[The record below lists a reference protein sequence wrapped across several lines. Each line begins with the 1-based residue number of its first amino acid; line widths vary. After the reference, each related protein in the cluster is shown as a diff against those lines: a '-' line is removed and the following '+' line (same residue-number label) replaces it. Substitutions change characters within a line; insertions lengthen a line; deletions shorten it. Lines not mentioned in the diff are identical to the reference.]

1 MTPRITLI
9 KSYRNKETLRLLELQ
24 EVAELISQGEYD
36 TEVSMFRRDLPTM
49 RYDRV
54 SNNGTLEGYENWP
67 KDLPRIC
74 FALEQ
79 ENRNHELVTLGYTG
93 FVLLE
98 VNNLTSY
105 DEAVAIRRGAGEMPQ
120 TLMAFVGADGLSVK
134 IVCRGELLEAVQT
147 TPPYGQPSSLGFA
160 ACYRRDAR
168 TQEGKRLPQAADFPL
183 LSRRGQG
190 WSDPPQHYS
199 PSYLIFP
206 PSSELIPLFH
216 ENLYERA
223 RLIYNGQLG
232 VTIEKLEPL
241 TQRICYMSF
250 DPQLVYNPLATPI
263 YAKAEKPTAAISHQ
277 TAYSQ
282 RTELSDRDLY
292 RSQKVIFEFNL
303 TKAYDD
309 TEGIADKDERS
320 HATLT
325 RLAQYC
331 METGIPMAVAQRQT
345 MMRSAYWDEE
355 LLVKKAFE
363 NAYREEHV
371 KKYMEKKGI
380 QRTKTIPPETLLTM
394 KINIFLNT
402 NYELRKN
409 VMRGVAEYRMR
420 TGVGF
425 SYQDLT
431 EEARNSITMRA
442 LEQGIR
448 CWDKDIRRY
457 VNSDDIERYDPV
469 NDYLEHLP
477 KWDGNDRVT
486 AMAERVPTEWE
497 DWTCLFHIWMRS
509 MVAMWLGKGQLTGN
523 ALVPLLI
530 GRQGCGKSSFCRIL
544 LPRDL
549 LDYYND
555 RINFKNEQDLNLG
568 LTSFALIN
576 LDEFDKITQR
586 QQIVLKYLVSTADL
600 KYRPPY
606 GKAYTSNRR
615 YASFIGTTNE
625 QMPLTDPTG
634 SRRFVC
640 VPIDGDIDF
649 LTPVQHD
656 QLYAQLVQ
664 EIRQGERYW
673 LTKEEE
679 RLLMEHNLQYQRLN
693 GLGEML
699 MAVIQKPRNTASA
712 DDVQGDGEGEWM
724 SLKDLSA
731 LLKSHFKGYKE
742 DEGTFRKI
750 GNYLSRPE
758 YKFQSKHTNTGTLYW
773 VLRKV

>member
-1 MTPRITLI
+1 MIKRITII
-9 KSYRNKETLRLLELQ
+9 KNYRNKETLRLVELQ
-24 EVAELISQGEYD
+24 EVASIIRQGEYVE
-36 TEVSMFRRDLPTM
+36 EVGKFRNDLPLMTFAQ
-49 RYDRV
+49 R
-54 SNNGTLEGYENWP
+54 SNDGSFSGYVNWP

-79 ENRNHELVTLGYTG
+79 EHRKGERVTKGYTG
-93 FVLLE
+93 LVLLE
-98 VNNLTSY
+98 VNNLTGS
-105 DEAVAIRRGAGEMPQ
+105 DEADAVRNGAAEMPQ
-120 TLMAFVGADGLSVK
+120 TLMAFVGADGKSVK
-134 IVCRGELLEAVQT
+134 IICRGELFPNE
-147 TPPYGQPSSLGFA
+147 S
-160 ACYRRDAR
+160 
-168 TQEGKRLPQAADFPL
+168 KRLDADTLPTEE
-183 LSRRGQG
+183 Q
-190 WSDPPQHYS
+190 D
-199 PSYLIFP
+199 IT
-206 PSSELIPLFH
+206 LFH

-223 RLIYNGQLG
+223 RMIYNGQLG
-232 VTIEKLEPL
+232 VTIEKLEPMP
-241 TQRICYMSF
+241 QRICYMSYDSSLIF
-250 DPQLVYNPLATPI
+250 NPLATPI
-263 YAKAEKPTAAISHQ
+263 YAKVEKPTESLNRQ
-277 TAYSQ
+277 TSAM
-282 RTELSDRDLY
+282 EPADADLY
-292 RSQKVIFEFNL
+292 RNMHAIFEFNL
-303 TKAYDD
+303 SKAYDD
-309 TEGIADKDERS
+309 TEGIADDEERR
-320 HATLT
+320 HALLS

-331 METGIPMAVAQRQT
+331 QETGLAMAPAMRQAIMKAQF
-345 MMRSAYWDEE
+345 WDEDD
-355 LLVKKAFE
+355 LVKKVFE

-371 KKYMEKKGI
+371 KKYMQRKGI

-425 SYQDLT
+425 SFQDLT

-477 KWDGNDRVT
+477 QWDGKDRVT
-486 AMAERVPTEWE
+486 ALAERVPTEWKE
-497 DWTCLFHIWMRS
+497 WTHLFHIWMRS

-549 LDYYND
+549 QDYYND
-555 RINFKNEQDLNLG
+555 RINFKNENDLNLG
-568 LTSFALIN
+568 LSSFGLIN
-576 LDEFDKITQR
+576 LDEFDRVTQR

-606 GKAYTSNRR
+606 GKAYTTNRR

-625 QMPLTDPTG
+625 QTPLTDPSG
-634 SRRFVC
+634 SRRFLC
-640 VPIDGDIDF
+640 VLIDGDIDF
-649 LTPVQHD
+649 ETPVQHN
-656 QLYAQLVQ
+656 QLFAQLMH
-664 EIRQGERYW
+664 EIRHGERYW

-679 RLLMEHNLQYQRLN
+679 RALMEHNLQYQRLN

-699 MAVIQKPRNTASA
+699 MAVVQKPRVAATDNSE
-712 DDVQGDGEGEWM
+712 EGEWM

-742 DEGTFRKI
+742 DTTSFQKI
-750 GNYLSRPE
+750 GNYLNRPE
-758 YKFQSKHTNTGTLYW
+758 YKFQSKHTTSGNYYW
-773 VLRKV
+773 VKLKV

>member
-1 MTPRITLI
+1 MAAKITLI
-9 KSYRNKETLRLLELQ
+9 KNYRRRETLRLMEVQ
-24 EVAELISQGEYD
+24 EVANLICSEEYELAVRE
-36 TEVSMFRRDLPTM
+36 FRREWPTM
-49 RYDRV
+49 VYKSIDAF
-54 SNNGTLEGYENWP
+54 GTIQGYADWP

-79 ENRNHELVTLGYTG
+79 ENRNHELVTKGYTG
-93 FVLLE
+93 LVLLE
-98 VNNLTSY
+98 VNNLTSQ
-105 DEAVAIRRGAGEMPQ
+105 DEAEAVRRGAGEMPQ
-120 TLMAFVGADGLSVK
+120 TLMAFVGADGQSVK
-134 IVCRGELLEAVQT
+134 IVCRGELLEESGKWKEEREYSKPQN
-147 TPPYGQPSSLGFA
+147 TPPSDISPSSFH
-160 ACYRRDAR
+160 
-168 TQEGKRLPQAADFPL
+168 FPL
-183 LSRRGQG
+183 
-190 WSDPPQHYS
+190 
-199 PSYLIFP
+199 
-206 PSSELIPLFH
+206 SSQEIPLFH

-232 VTIEKLEPL
+232 VTIEKLEPS
-241 TQRICYMSF
+241 TRRICYMSH
-250 DPQLVYNPLATPI
+250 DPQMVYNPLATPI

-277 TAYSQ
+277 TSYSQ
-282 RTELSDRDLY
+282 TAGRSDKDSY
-292 RSQKVIFEFNL
+292 RNQQIVFEFNL

-309 TEGIADKDERS
+309 TEGIADKEERR

-331 METGIPMAVAQRQT
+331 QETGIPMAVAQRQT
-345 MMRSAYWDEE
+345 IQQSDYWNEE
-355 LLVKKAFE
+355 QLVKKVFE

-371 KKYMEKKGI
+371 RKYMEKKGI
-380 QRTKTIPPETLLTM
+380 RRTKNIPPETLLTM
-394 KINIFLNT
+394 KINIFLNA

-420 TGVGF
+420 TGIGF

-457 VNSDDIERYDPV
+457 VNSDDIERFDPL

-477 KWDGNDRVT
+477 KWDGKDRV
-486 AMAERVPTEWE
+486 MALAQRVPTEWT
-497 DWTCLFHIWMRS
+497 DWTHLFHIWMRS

-568 LTSFALIN
+568 LTSFGLIN

-615 YASFIGTTNE
+615 YASFIGTTND
-625 QMPLTDPTG
+625 QTPLTDPSG

-640 VPIDGDIDF
+640 VAVDGDIDF
-649 LTPVQHD
+649 LSPVQHD
-656 QLYAQLVQ
+656 QLYAQLLQ
-664 EIRQGERYW
+664 EIRHGERYW
-673 LTKEEE
+673 LTREEE
-679 RLLMEHNLQYQRLN
+679 SALMEHNLQYQRLN

-712 DDVQGDGEGEWM
+712 ANAQGDEEGEWM
-724 SLKDLSA
+724 SLKELSA
-731 LLKSHFKGYKE
+731 LLKKHFKGYKE

-750 GNYLSRPE
+750 GNYLNRPE
-758 YKFQSKHTNTGTLYW
+758 YKFQSKHTTSGILYW
-773 VLRKV
+773 VKLRV

>member
-1 MTPRITLI
+1 MIKRITII
-9 KSYRNKETLRLLELQ
+9 KNYRNKETLRLVELQ
-24 EVAELISQGEYD
+24 EVASIIRQGEYME
-36 TEVSMFRRDLPTM
+36 EVGKFRNDLPLMTFAQ
-49 RYDRV
+49 R
-54 SNNGTLEGYENWP
+54 SNDGSFSGYVNWP

-79 ENRNHELVTLGYTG
+79 EHRKGERVTKGYTG
-93 FVLLE
+93 LVLLE
-98 VNNLTSY
+98 VNNLTGS
-105 DEAVAIRRGAGEMPQ
+105 DEADAVRNGAAEMPQ
-120 TLMAFVGADGLSVK
+120 TLMAFVGADGKSVK
-134 IVCRGELLEAVQT
+134 IICRGELFPNE
-147 TPPYGQPSSLGFA
+147 S
-160 ACYRRDAR
+160 
-168 TQEGKRLPQAADFPL
+168 KRLDADTLPTEE
-183 LSRRGQG
+183 Q
-190 WSDPPQHYS
+190 D
-199 PSYLIFP
+199 IT
-206 PSSELIPLFH
+206 LFH

-223 RLIYNGQLG
+223 RMIYNGQLG
-232 VTIEKLEPL
+232 VTIEKLEPMP
-241 TQRICYMSF
+241 QRICYMSYDSSLIF
-250 DPQLVYNPLATPI
+250 NPLATPI
-263 YAKAEKPTAAISHQ
+263 YAKVEKPTESLNRPTSAMEPVDA
-277 TAYSQ
+277 
-282 RTELSDRDLY
+282 DLY
-292 RSQKVIFEFNL
+292 RNMHAIFEFNL
-303 TKAYDD
+303 SKAYDD
-309 TEGIADKDERS
+309 TEGIADDEERR
-320 HATLT
+320 HALLS

-331 METGIPMAVAQRQT
+331 QETGLAMAPAMRQAMMKAQF
-345 MMRSAYWDEE
+345 WDEDD
-355 LLVKKAFE
+355 LVKKVFE

-371 KKYMEKKGI
+371 KKYMQRKGI

-425 SYQDLT
+425 SFQDLT

-477 KWDGNDRVT
+477 QWDGKDRVT
-486 AMAERVPTEWE
+486 ALAERVPTEWKE
-497 DWTCLFHIWMRS
+497 WTHLFHIWMRS

-549 LDYYND
+549 QDYYND
-555 RINFKNEQDLNLG
+555 RINFKNENDLNLG
-568 LTSFALIN
+568 LSSFGLIN
-576 LDEFDKITQR
+576 LDEFDRVTQR

-606 GKAYTSNRR
+606 GKAYTTNRR

-625 QMPLTDPTG
+625 QTPLTDPSG
-634 SRRFVC
+634 SRRFLC
-640 VPIDGDIDF
+640 VLIDGDIDF
-649 LTPVQHD
+649 ETPVQHN
-656 QLYAQLVQ
+656 QLFAQLMH
-664 EIRQGERYW
+664 EIRHGERYW

-679 RLLMEHNLQYQRLN
+679 RALMEHNLQYQRLN

-699 MAVIQKPRNTASA
+699 MAVVQKPRVAATENSE
-712 DDVQGDGEGEWM
+712 EGEWM

-742 DEGTFRKI
+742 DTTSFQKI
-750 GNYLSRPE
+750 GNYLNRPE
-758 YKFQSKHTNTGTLYW
+758 YKFQSKHTTSGNYYW
-773 VLRKV
+773 VKLKV

>member
-1 MTPRITLI
+1 MTPRITLV

-24 EVAELISQGEYD
+24 EVADLISQGEYD
-36 TEVSMFRRDLPTM
+36 EAVSTFRRELPMMQYVEVSAKGSF
-49 RYDRV
+49 
-54 SNNGTLEGYENWP
+54 EGYENWP

-79 ENRNHELVTLGYTG
+79 ENRNHELITRGYTG
-93 FVLLE
+93 LVLLE
-98 VNNLTSY
+98 VNNLTSC

-134 IVCRGELLEAVQT
+134 IVCRGELLEY
-147 TPPYGQPSSLGFA
+147 TPPSDISSIN
-160 ACYRRDAR
+160 Y
-168 TQEGKRLPQAADFPL
+168 K
-183 LSRRGQG
+183 LSTRNNI
-190 WSDPPQHYS
+190 SA
-199 PSYLIFP
+199 
-206 PSSELIPLFH
+206 EEIPLFH

-241 TQRICYMSF
+241 TQRICYMSS
-250 DPQLVYNPLATPI
+250 DPELVYNPLATPV
-263 YAKAEKPTAAISHQ
+263 YAKAEKPAESLRRQPSTTLADSDVS
-277 TAYSQ
+277 YESQ
-282 RTELSDRDLY
+282 RRNY
-292 RSQKVIFEFNL
+292 HIFEFNL

-309 TEGIADKDERS
+309 TEGIADREERR
-320 HATLT
+320 HATLS

-331 METGIPMAVAQRQT
+331 METGLPMAVAQRQAL
-345 MMRSAYWDEE
+345 MKNDFWGEDE
-355 LLVKKAFE
+355 LVKKVFG
-363 NAYREEHV
+363 NAYRENHV
-371 KKYMEKKGI
+371 RKYMERKGI

-394 KINIFLNT
+394 KISIFLSE

-442 LEQGIR
+442 LEMGIR

-477 KWDGNDRVT
+477 KWDGKDRVT

-497 DWTCLFHIWMRS
+497 DWTHLFHIWMRS

-549 LDYYND
+549 MDYYND

-576 LDEFDKITQR
+576 LDEFDRVTQR

-640 VPIDGDIDF
+640 VGIDGDIDF
-649 LTPVQHD
+649 LSPVQHD
-656 QLYAQLVQ
+656 QLYAQLMQ
-664 EIRQGERYW
+664 EIRRGERYW

-679 RLLMEHNLQYQRLN
+679 RSLMEHNLQYQRLN

-699 MAVIQKPRNTASA
+699 MAVVQRPRSNE
-712 DDVQGDGEGEWM
+712 EGEWM
-724 SLKDLSA
+724 SIKDLSA

-742 DEGTFRKI
+742 ETSSFQKI
-750 GNYLSRPE
+750 GSYLSRPE
-758 YKFQSKHTNTGTLYW
+758 YKFQNKRTTSDTLYR
-773 VLRKV
+773 VKRKV

>member
-1 MTPRITLI
+1 MHISDIFRTFAENTNEGIMAPRITLI
-9 KSYRNKETLRLLELQ
+9 KNYRNKETLRLMEQ
-24 EVAELISQGEYD
+24 REVAELISQGEYED
-36 TEVSMFRRDLPTM
+36 QVSTFRRDLPTM
-49 RYDRV
+49 RYAHV

-79 ENRNHELVTLGYTG
+79 ENRNHELVTRGYTG
-93 FVLLE
+93 LVLLE

-105 DEAVAIRRGAGEMPQ
+105 DEAEAVRRGAGEMPQ
-120 TLMAFVGADGLSVK
+120 TLMAFVGADGMSVK
-134 IVCRGELLEAVQT
+134 IVCRGELLEAVQVEAVQT
-147 TPPYGQPSSLGFA
+147 TPPYGQPLL
-160 ACYRRDAR
+160 
-168 TQEGKRLPQAADFPL
+168 TQEGKGLP
-183 LSRRGQG
+183 LSAEQ
-190 WSDPPQHYS
+190 
-199 PSYLIFP
+199 IA
-206 PSSELIPLFH
+206 LFH

-241 TQRICYMSF
+241 TQRICYMSS
-250 DPQLVYNPLATPI
+250 DPRLVYNPLATPI
-263 YAKAEKPTAAISHQ
+263 YAKAEKPTASISHQ

-282 RTELSDRDLY
+282 RTEISDRDLY
-292 RSQKVIFEFNL
+292 RSQQVIFEFNL

-309 TEGIADKDERS
+309 TEGIADKEERR
-320 HATLT
+320 HATLK

-331 METGIPMAVAQRQT
+331 QETGIPMAVAQRQAI
-345 MMRSAYWDEE
+345 MQSAFWGEE
-355 LLVKKAFE
+355 QLVKKVFE

-371 KKYMEKKGI
+371 RKYMEKKGI

-394 KINIFLNT
+394 KINIFLNA

-477 KWDGNDRVT
+477 KWDEKDRVT
-486 AMAERVPTEWE
+486 AMAERVPTEWA
-497 DWTCLFHIWMRS
+497 DWTHLFHIWMRS

-549 LDYYND
+549 MDYYND

-568 LTSFALIN
+568 LSSFALIN
-576 LDEFDKITQR
+576 LDEFDRVTQR

-625 QMPLTDPTG
+625 QMQLTDPTG

-640 VPIDGDIDF
+640 VGIDGDIDF

-679 RLLMEHNLQYQRLN
+679 RSLMEHNLQYQRLN

-699 MAVIQKPRNTASA
+699 MAVVQKPRVAAS
-712 DDVQGDGEGEWM
+712 DVQSEEGQWM

-731 LLKSHFKGYKE
+731 LLKSKFKGYKE
-742 DEGTFRKI
+742 DTGSFQKI
-750 GNYLSRPE
+750 GSYLNRPE
-758 YKFQSKHTNTGTLYW
+758 YKFQSHHTKAGTMYW
-773 VLRKV
+773 VKVRV